1 MKKMLQLDFKNATIE
16 MDKNGDSKTIIEY
29 DKELLPLYSR
39 KLDTVLEGI
48 DEEQELQLNLK
59 IKLPYSQFKTLSD
72 FLVDCSELSLFDLQ
86 LKSIEQ
92 DD

>member
-1 MKKMLQLDFKNATIE
+1 MKKMLQLDFKNAIIE
-16 MDKNGDSKTIIEY
+16 ADKNEDYLIIEH

-39 KLDTVLEGI
+39 KLSTALEGI

-59 IKLPYSQFKTLSD
+59 IKLPYSQFKALSD

-86 LKSIEQ
+86 LKSVEQ